1 MEMDVNQRLAV
12 ETTGKN
18 ILVSASAG
26 AGKTRVLVE
35 RLVKR
40 CVKDRIGM
48 DEILAVT
55 FTEAAAAEMKN
66 RIAASLQELSI
77 NPSSEE
83 EEEWIRKQIVLL
95 SNADITTIDSFCL
108 NLIKKYYSVIGL
120 DPAVTRNVLDE
131 SSRQTLLDE
140 AFQKAL
146 IRHNAIHHD
155 ELLYLLKTSSP
166 RSEDYDTLKTMITSI
181 IDQCQQHE
189 SASEWLSRIRVSYDN
204 IRSLNDLPE
213 EASSAFFDRLKFEY
227 DAICTL
233 LDQMIQLA
241 SSSEKL
247 SKKAKDLKE
256 AQNLLLSCSDA
267 LNDHNYD
274 HFRQLFLAFGA
285 DQKTPADTK
294 AAEYTELRKYFY
306 KKCDTL
312 TGILYDSD
320 VLIKDIK
327 DLSPVVHL
335 LCDLC
340 EDTMTTFQKAKLET
354 ASMDFVDMEHYAWEI
369 LKRNN
374 WEVARLFKNR
384 LKEVMVD
391 EFQDTSLLQDSIIK
405 AVAPEGTIFRVG
417 DVKQSIYRFRG
428 ARPALMRSLMS
439 DPDVFNITLDHN
451 YRSYEK
457 IIRFSNL
464 LFSRLMNLGGEDA
477 YTDRDIVS
485 PGTERQNQPDSQP
498 IQLILIQKTEPDE
511 QEEDESLDKESEAI
525 KDKTMKAEWIANEMI
540 RLHENGRHWNEFAV
554 LVRSHAEKSILR
566 RVFNA
571 AHIPALIDV
580 REGFYNSDLCLYIL
594 AVLSCI
600 TDPADDVA
608 LLTVLSGELFELP
621 DELLAQWKLS
631 CGSVR
636 KGASLNRPDIF
647 EWFSHLQ
654 ETAEKSLCDVLNE
667 IALYN
672 RFYEKLRESEKAN
685 FDFLYEKT
693 SAMSSSLFTL
703 HDLKRMMET
712 GTEEK
717 SSAAVIRSRDDDT
730 VTVTTIHQSK
740 GLQYKVVFLWGSGKN
755 PMMDSKNQLILD
767 DSVGLGL
774 KHYDLPWHTS
784 RPSLFRIG
792 AEHRQNIADVEEY
805 TRVLYVALTR
815 AEETMYIV
823 DLKPNEQS
831 YAEDLTLMHLAK
843 RKGITGLITTAMTQV
858 SELYEVHHVY
868 PEELM
873 RAPSLETRYTDILPQ
888 YDNDYPVLGALLR
901 PSEHE
906 IDALPSLSP
915 GELSKG
921 TRYGTMIHETIAS
934 LPDRMW
940 NKDDFSSDVL
950 RETDIAHILAFG
962 NSNLYQKALTM
973 QIRKEMP
980 FYAEDPENG
989 SRLMGVMD
997 FVAFGEDEILLIDF
1011 KTDSASMEEIR
1022 RRYSSQ
1028 LNLYRR
1034 ALQILRPGIPVT
1046 AYAWSLHNSEAIE
1059 IR

>member
-40 CVKDRIGM
+40 CVTDRIGM

-66 RIAASLQELSI
+66 RIAASLQELSAT
-77 NPSSEE
+77 PSSAEE
-83 EEEWIRKQIVLL
+83 AEWIQKQIVLL
-95 SNADITTIDSFCL
+95 TNADITTIDSFCL
-108 NLIKKYYSVIGL
+108 NLIRKYYNVIGL
-120 DPAVTRNVLDE
+120 DPAVTRNILDE
-131 SSRQTLLDE
+131 SSRQTLLDN
-140 AFQKAL
+140 AFRKAL
-146 IRHNAIHHD
+146 IYHNEIHHD
-155 ELLYLLKTSSP
+155 VLLYLLKTTSP

-181 IDQCQQHE
+181 MDQCQQHE
-189 SASEWLSRIRVSYDN
+189 SASEWFSRIRVSYDN
-204 IRSLNDLPE
+204 IRTLNDLPQ

-227 DAICTL
+227 NSICTL
-233 LDQMIQLA
+233 LDQMIELSA
-241 SSSEKL
+241 SSEKL
-247 SKKAKDLKE
+247 RKKEKDLKE
-256 AQNLLLSCSDA
+256 TKNLLLSCSDA
-267 LNDHNYD
+267 LNQHNYD
-274 HFRQLFLAFGA
+274 HFRQMFLDFGA
-285 DQKTPADTK
+285 EQKTPSDSK
-294 AAEYTELRKYFY
+294 AEEYTAVRKHFY
-306 KKCDTL
+306 KRCETL
-312 TGILYDSD
+312 TSILYDSD
-320 VLIKDIK
+320 VLVRDIK

-340 EDTMTTFQKAKLET
+340 EDTMKYFQDAKLEN

-369 LKRNN
+369 LQRNN
-374 WEVARLFKNR
+374 WEVAKLFRNR

-428 ARPALMRSLMS
+428 ARPALMRSLMADS
-439 DPDVFNITLDHN
+439 SVFNITLDHN
-451 YRSYEK
+451 YRSFEK

-464 LFSRLMNLGGEDA
+464 LFSRLMNLGGEDT

-485 PGTERQNQPDSQP
+485 PGTKRQNQPDSQP
-498 IQLILIQKTEPDE
+498 IQLILIQKNDPDE
-511 QEEDESLDKESEAI
+511 TDEEETQDKDSEAI
-525 KDKTMKAEWIANEMI
+525 RDKVMKATWIANEMI
-540 RLHENGRHWNEFAV
+540 RLHEKGRHWNEFAV

-566 RVFNA
+566 RVFNT
-571 AHIPALIDV
+571 AHIPALIDT

-608 LLTVLSGELFELP
+608 LLTVLSGELFEIS
-621 DELLAQWKLS
+621 DEVISQWKLS
-631 CGSVR
+631 CGSIR
-636 KGASLNRPDIF
+636 KGVSIHRPEVV

-654 ETAEKSLCDVLNE
+654 EIAEKSLCDVLNE

-693 SAMSSSLFTL
+693 SAMASSLFTL

-712 GTEEK
+712 GTDEK
-717 SSAAVIRSRDDDT
+717 SSAAITRSRDDDV

-755 PMMDSKNQLILD
+755 PMMDSRNQLIVD

-792 AEHRQNIADVEEY
+792 AEYRQNIADIEEY

-823 DLKPNEQS
+823 DLQTNEQD
-831 YAEDLTLMHLAK
+831 YAEELSLMHAAK
-843 RKGITGLITTAMTQV
+843 RKGITGLITAAMRQTP
-858 SELYEVHHVY
+858 ELYEVCHVL

-873 RAPSLETRYTDILPQ
+873 IAPFLESRYTAALPQ
-888 YDNDYPVLGALLR
+888 YEADYPVLGALLR

-906 IDALPSLSP
+906 TDALPSLSP
-915 GELSKG
+915 GEISKG
-921 TRYGTMIHETIAS
+921 TRYGTMIHEAIAS
-934 LPDRMW
+934 LPNRLW
-940 NKDDFSSDVL
+940 NKDDFSSGIL
-950 RETDIAHILAFG
+950 SETDITHILAFG
-962 NSNLYQKALTM
+962 NSALYQKALTM
-973 QIRKEMP
+973 KIRKEMP
-980 FYAEDPENG
+980 FYAEDQENG
-989 SRLMGVMD
+989 SRLMGIMD
-997 FVAFGEDEILLIDF
+997 FVAFGDDEILLIDF
-1011 KTDSASMEEIR
+1011 KTDAAPMEEIR
-1022 RRYSSQ
+1022 RRYSNQ
-1028 LNLYRR
+1028 LRIYRR
-1034 ALQILRPGIPVT
+1034 ALQILKPGITVS
-1046 AYAWSLHNSEAIE
+1046 AFAWSLHNSEAIE
-1059 IR
+1059 IQ